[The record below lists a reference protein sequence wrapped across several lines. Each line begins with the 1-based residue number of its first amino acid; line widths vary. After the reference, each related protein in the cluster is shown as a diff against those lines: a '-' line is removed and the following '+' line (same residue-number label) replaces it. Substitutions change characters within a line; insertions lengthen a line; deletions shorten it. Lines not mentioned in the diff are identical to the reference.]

1 MAKKIIDL
9 EILQFF
15 LQNYFQ
21 QKIKEIYQRIG
32 WESETAMTFE
42 ERQVICWLFTFFTFS
57 TQKFFHQL
65 LLEAQVEAYFKILF
79 N

>member
-32 WESETAMTFE
+32 WESGTAMTFE
-42 ERQVICWLFTFFTFS
+42 ERQVICWLFS
-57 TQKFFHQL
+57 FFH
-65 LLEAQVEAYFKILF
+65 IF
-79 N
+79 NSEVFPSIIIGSPS